1 MPPAANRKINQI
13 ITNDK
18 NHNDM
23 LTFNQY
29 LERVNAAIESLP
41 YPAQPAH
48 LYEPI
53 SYTMALG
60 GKRIRPVLVLMA
72 CEAVGGDIEK
82 AIMPAVGLEMYHNFT
97 LLHDDVMDKA
107 DIRRG
112 KPTVHV
118 KWDDNTAILSGD
130 AMLTMATQLIARAD
144 AAVMPQVME
153 LFNRTAME
161 IYEGQQYDMDFE
173 SRGDVTVEEYIAM
186 IRLKTSVLLGCAC
199 KMGAL
204 IGGADEATAQRFYEI
219 GENLG
224 LAFQLQ
230 DDMLDVWGDEATFG
244 KAIGGDIMNNKKTF
258 LLINACQRA
267 TDDNR
272 IELALWLNTENASR
286 AVKVPAVTAIY
297 ERLGLKELSEAE
309 IAKYND
315 KAMAA
320 VFETAVD
327 EPAKKAFIDLISRLV
342 KRDR

>member
-1 MPPAANRKINQI
+1 
-13 ITNDK
+13 
-18 NHNDM
+18 M

-29 LERVNAAIESLP
+29 LERVNAAIENLP

-272 IELALWLNTENASR
+272 IELALWLNTKNASR

-297 ERLGLKELSEAE
+297 ERLGLKELSETE

-315 KAMAA
+315 KAIAA

>member
-1 MPPAANRKINQI
+1 M
-13 ITNDK
+13 
-18 NHNDM
+18 H
-23 LTFNQY
+23 TFNEY
-29 LERVNAAIESLP
+29 LERVNNAIKAIP
-41 YPAQPAH
+41 YPEQPSH

-53 SYTMALG
+53 TYTMDLG
-60 GKRIRPVLVLMA
+60 GKRLRPVLVLMA
-72 CEAVGGDIEK
+72 CEAVGGDINRALTP
-82 AIMPAVGLEMYHNFT
+82 AIGLEMFHNFT

-130 AMLTMATQLIARAD
+130 AMLTMATQLIAQAPAD
-144 AAVMPQVME
+144 VMPQVMD
-153 LFNRTAME
+153 LYNRTAME
-161 IYEGQQYDMDFE
+161 IYEGQQYDVDFE
-173 SRGDVTVEEYIAM
+173 TRNDVTVDEYIEM

-204 IGGADEATAQRFYEI
+204 IGGADEATAQLFYKV

-258 LLINACQRA
+258 LLINAMQRA
-267 TDDNR
+267 TSDHKV
-272 IELALWLNTENASR
+272 ELSLWLSTPNASR

-297 ERLGLKELSEAE
+297 DALDLRSLSLDA
-309 IAKYND
+309 INRYND
-315 KAMAA
+315 EALEALSKIAIS
-320 VFETAVD
+320 D
-327 EPAKKAFIDLISRLV
+327 EARSEFANFITRLV
-342 KRDR
+342 KRDK